1 MVFHHAATILVE
13 TVGLISLC
21 PPALALMH
29 FRTLQT
35 KVFWSRRNIHG
46 RCVIKAHLHYFL
58 LQAIEA
64 HIPSYIF
71 DQFRQNAN

>member
-35 KVFWSRRNIHG
+35 RFFGLVGIYM
-46 RCVIKAHLHYFL
+46 VAV
-58 LQAIEA
+58 
-64 HIPSYIF
+64 
-71 DQFRQNAN
+71 